1 MTQFI
6 PNTTVAIF
14 QEGTIPD
21 GEDPWGN
28 PVPAGNPTADLADVK
43 DVAALLTEYGQSG
56 QSGSTVGQPASG
68 RQDTVHRYRLR
79 LRPRAVAGLAITP
92 RTRVL
97 DQRTGLYYLVDETP
111 LPGSTV
117 QAGDVQLVL
126 HRVS

>member
-1 MTQFI
+1 MTQFV
-6 PNTTVAIF
+6 PNTYVALF
-14 QEGTIPD
+14 QEGTVPD
-21 GEDPWGN
+21 GEDSWGN
-28 PVPAGNPTADLADVK
+28 PVPAGNPTVDLADVA
-43 DVAALLTEYGQSG
+43 DVPALLTDGGEK
-56 QSGSTVGQPASG
+56 VAQPATG
-68 RQDTVHRYRLR
+68 RGDTVHRYRLR
-79 LRPRAVAGLAITP
+79 LRPRAVAALTITT